1 MKVSIHKITEFKVAV
16 ASQCVY
22 NTLIRGVHYF
32 EEAMAS
38 YPIKLSHVIL
48 ILSFETLAA
57 DLFCSATTR
66 IEYLEEHIQSQS

>member
-1 MKVSIHKITEFKVAV
+1 
-16 ASQCVY
+16 
-22 NTLIRGVHYF
+22 
-32 EEAMAS
+32 MAS

-66 IEYLEEHIQSQS
+66 IEYLEEHIQSQSLKKKKFLSLFFLFKRTINYFQG

>member
-1 MKVSIHKITEFKVAV
+1 
-16 ASQCVY
+16 
-22 NTLIRGVHYF
+22 
-32 EEAMAS
+32 MAS